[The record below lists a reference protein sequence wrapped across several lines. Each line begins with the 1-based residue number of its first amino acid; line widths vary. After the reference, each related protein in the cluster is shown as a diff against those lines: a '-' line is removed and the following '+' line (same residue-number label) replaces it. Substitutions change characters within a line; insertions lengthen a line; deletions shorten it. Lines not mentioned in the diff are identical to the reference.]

1 MFGSIGFPEL
11 IVIFVVALLVIGPQ
25 RLPEVARSL
34 GRTLREL
41 KRATSDL
48 QNSFD
53 LEEEFETEI
62 KAGPSAE
69 ENKTEEPKAEA
80 ARAEAPREPSKETG
94 EKPGG
99 AGAAQAPGGDGGAAP
114 AETEPPRDGG
124 SRST

>member
-1 MFGSIGFPEL
+1 LFGNIGFPEM

-53 LEEEFETEI
+53 LEEEFETVP

-69 ENKTEEPKAEA
+69 ETKLGGAEAGGPETPSEPGKETQAAETDQAPKAD
-80 ARAEAPREPSKETG
+80 
-94 EKPGG
+94 G
-99 AGAAQAPGGDGGAAP
+99 ADGGAAP
-114 AETEPPRDGG
+114 AVTDPPPDGG
-124 SRST
+124 SRPT